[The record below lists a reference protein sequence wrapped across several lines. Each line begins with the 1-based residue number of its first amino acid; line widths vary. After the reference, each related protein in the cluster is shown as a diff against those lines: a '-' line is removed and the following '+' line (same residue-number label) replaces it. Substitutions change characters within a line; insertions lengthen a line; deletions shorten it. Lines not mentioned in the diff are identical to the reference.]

1 MLAISMLMRPDENM
15 AVGPFW
21 WSAMRGSDFR
31 VATCTGATAIGV
43 TFVPALWAKVT

>member
-1 MLAISMLMRPDENM
+1 MLAISILMRPDENM

-31 VATCTGATAIGV
+31 VAPTAIGV